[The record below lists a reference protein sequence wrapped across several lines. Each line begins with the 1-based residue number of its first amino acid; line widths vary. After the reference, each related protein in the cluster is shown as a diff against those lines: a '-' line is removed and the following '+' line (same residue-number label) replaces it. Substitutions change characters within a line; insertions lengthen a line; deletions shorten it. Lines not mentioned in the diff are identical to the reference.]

1 MTRAET
7 LDKAKECVCGH
18 REQDY
23 GTPENNF
30 QIIANYW
37 NAFLDAKLSKDP
49 DYVLKREDVAVMMA
63 LFKIGRITT
72 GAGTSDSF
80 VDACGYLACAEECR
94 NGREQ
99 FGKDLVQA
107 IEKARKHEH
116 IECSTATSDKDRLET
131 WKGC

>member
-37 NAFLDAKLSKDP
+37 NVYLHSKCKKNPVLGYRLSG
-49 DYVLKREDVAVMMA
+49 EDVAIMMA

-72 GAGTSDSF
+72 GTGTDDSF
-80 VDACGYLACAEECR
+80 VDTCGYLACAAECKTGRKPSEEDP
-94 NGREQ
+94 GS
-99 FGKDLVQA
+99 A
-107 IEKARKHEH
+107 IEKDSSNASLE
-116 IECSTATSDKDRLET
+116 ELFET

>member
-72 GAGTSDSF
+72 GTGTDDSF
-80 VDACGYLACAEECR
+80 VDACGYLACAAECKTGHKPSEEDPVSAV
-94 NGREQ
+94 E
-99 FGKDLVQA
+99 
-107 IEKARKHEH
+107 
-116 IECSTATSDKDRLET
+116 ATSSSASLEDLFET

>member
-7 LDKAKECVCGH
+7 LDKAKECVCGQ

-37 NAFLDAKLSKDP
+37 NAFLDAKLSRDP

-94 NGREQ
+94 TGREQ
-99 FGKDLVQA
+99 FEEDLV
-107 IEKARKHEH
+107 
-116 IECSTATSDKDRLET
+116 STIKKTTSSASNEAQLET

>member
-37 NAFLDAKLSKDP
+37 NAFLDAKLSRDP

-72 GAGTSDSF
+72 GAGSSDSF

-94 NGREQ
+94 TGREQ
-99 FGKDLVQA
+99 FEEDLVSA
-107 IEKARKHEH
+107 IEKASSSASNE
-116 IECSTATSDKDRLET
+116 AQLET
-131 WKGC
+131 WKSC